1 MDGPSQPNSCAMT
14 RAMTG
19 TGEEMEIERRGS
31 ALNRLRRLPRTIDGR
46 FAPMAVVQASGT
58 VFPKRL
64 FMGATANGW
73 VGWTANVSRS

>member
-14 RAMTG
+14 LAMTG

-46 FAPMAVVQASGT
+46 FAPTLVVQTSGT
-58 VFPKRL
+58 LSPKRS
-64 FMGATANGW
+64 FAGAIAMTG
-73 VGWTANVSRS
+73 VG